1 MSKTLE
7 IGYFNSIYVKGKD
20 FASNSPTTDR
30 YYIEE
35 SRIKGGFN
43 ETSMDYGV
51 RAYAVNDDYTVIDR
65 KNAMIYSGI
74 YNSKT
79 GVNKLNQFPI
89 GADITKAVD
98 ITDGSIQ
105 KLHAEDRELIILQED
120 KCNAAGINKDFI
132 FTAEG
137 QPLSTASNIVIG
149 QIRTFL
155 GIYGISLNPESFA
168 VKGNRKYFTDKK
180 RGVVLRLTRD
190 GLTEISNTGMR
201 GYFKNNLKNNNK
213 LIGFYDNIKDQYVLN
228 LQDDN
233 KTIGFDESSKGWT
246 SFYSYYP
253 EAGFTLNNVLYT
265 FKNGDIYEHYKNAEI
280 GTGQVAQTNN
290 AATSVGINITLT
302 LNAGNTN
309 IVPGMRVYSYT
320 PSGQVTGTLYGE
332 VISVLQTSNPAK
344 FICNIGTEIPGNQP
358 VIFWAQ
364 NYNVFY
370 NDQTITPSKISFVMN
385 TDNSVVKNF
394 KTLAYEGTTGWS
406 ANEIKTN
413 LDDISFSDL
422 GQDIAKYQ
430 YNFGYDSNNDF
441 VNILPSMFEKKENK
455 YFSTLH
461 NAASTA
467 GENEI
472 LFGQEISGLKG
483 MYLNVTLN
491 TSENN
496 KQELFAVSSEAVISS
511 K

>member
-7 IGYFNSIYVKGKD
+7 IGYFNSIFVKRFSYSDTPSATK
-20 FASNSPTTDR
+20 R

-43 ETSMDYGV
+43 ETSMDQGV
-51 RAYAVNDDYTVIDR
+51 RAYIVNDDYSIVDR

-79 GVNKLNQFPI
+79 GVNELNQFPI
-89 GADITKAVD
+89 GANITKAVD

-105 KLHAEDRELIILQED
+105 KLHAEDRELFILQED

-155 GIYGISLNPESFA
+155 GVYGISTNPESFA

-201 GYFKNNLKNNNK
+201 NYFKKNLKNNDK
-213 LIGFYDNIKDQYVLN
+213 LIGFYDNVKDQYVLN
-228 LQDDN
+228 LQNDN

-265 FKNGDIYEHYKNAEI
+265 FKDGDIYEHYKN
-280 GTGQVAQTNN
+280 T
-290 AATSVGINITLT
+290 
-302 LNAGNTN
+302 
-309 IVPGMRVYSYT
+309 
-320 PSGQVTGTLYGE
+320 
-332 VISVLQTSNPAK
+332 
-344 FICNIGTEIPGNQP
+344 
-358 VIFWAQ
+358 

-370 NDQTITPSKISFVMN
+370 SATATPSKISFVMN
-385 TDNSVVKNF
+385 TDSSVVKNF
-394 KTLAYEGTTGWS
+394 KTLSYEGTTGWN

-413 LDDISFSDL
+413 LDDASFSDL
-422 GQDIAKYQ
+422 AEDIAKYQ
-430 YNFGYDSNNDF
+430 YNFGYDSNNNF

-461 NAASTA
+461 NAASIA
-467 GENEI
+467 GEDEI
-472 LFGQEISGLKG
+472 LFGHEVSGLKG
-483 MYLNVTLN
+483 MYLNATLN
-491 TSENN
+491 TSENS
-496 KQELFAVSSEAVISS
+496 KQELFAVSSEAVQSS